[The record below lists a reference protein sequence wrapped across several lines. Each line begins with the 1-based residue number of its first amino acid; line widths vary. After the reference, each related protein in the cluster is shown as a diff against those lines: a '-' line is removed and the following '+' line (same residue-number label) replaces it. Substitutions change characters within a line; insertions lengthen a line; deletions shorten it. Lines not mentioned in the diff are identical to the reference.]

1 MRIILVTILSL
12 LFFTS
17 CTSYKQKE
25 IKNDLQ
31 SLISDV
37 EKNNL
42 NYTDQDWETKD
53 KDLENILSKD
63 YLPIK
68 NKLTDEQRLEINKLI
83 GKYEALKIKAG
94 INSFKG
100 ILKDGFQQLESI
112 IGELSNDTTLLK

>member
-1 MRIILVTILSL
+1 MRIILVAILSL

-83 GKYEALKIKAG
+83 GKYEALKIK
-94 INSFKG
+94 G

>member
-12 LFFTS
+12 LSFTS

-31 SLISDV
+31 ILISDV
-37 EKNNL
+37 EKNNS

-53 KDLENILSKD
+53 KDFENILSKD

-68 NKLTDEQRLEINKLI
+68 NNLTDEQRLEINKLI

-94 INSFKG
+94 INSLKG